1 MTSWVRPFKVVAVAE
16 AVSYLVLLGAS
27 VAKHVFDMPGAVPVM
42 GPVHGVVFLGYL
54 YLALMVREELGW
66 KLMTTATVIVAAVIP
81 LGGIYVERRVLAEAP
96 ADGAEPA
103 EPTPAA

>member
-1 MTSWVRPFKVVAVAE
+1 VTSWVRPFKVVAVAE

-81 LGGIYVERRVLAEAP
+81 LGGIYVERRVLAEAS
-96 ADGAEPA
+96 ADGAEQA